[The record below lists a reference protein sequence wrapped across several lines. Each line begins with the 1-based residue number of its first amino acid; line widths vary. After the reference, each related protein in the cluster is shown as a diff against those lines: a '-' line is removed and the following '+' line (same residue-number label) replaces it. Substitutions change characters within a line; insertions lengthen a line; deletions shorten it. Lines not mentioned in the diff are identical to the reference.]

1 MIDKAELDEAE
12 RIFRTHDAN
21 REELKTIL
29 KNQTFVGAVEL
40 LKAKMRFEASFME
53 TFMAGDSL
61 ISVRMNS
68 QRIGAEGLLDDLWGL
83 TKPYLEQEPD
93 LEAKYGTDEL

>member
-12 RIFRTHDAN
+12 RIFRSHDAN
-21 REELKTIL
+21 REELKTLL

-40 LKAKMRFEASFME
+40 LKAKKRFEAALLE
-53 TFMAGDSL
+53 TIMAGDSL

-83 TKPYLEQEPD
+83 TKQWVEPEPD
-93 LEAKYGTDEL
+93 IEATYEDQ

>member
-40 LKAKMRFEASFME
+40 LKAKMRFEAALME
-53 TFMAGDSL
+53 THMAGDSL

-68 QRIGAEGLLDDLWGL
+68 QRIGAEGLLDDLWAL
-83 TKPYLEQEPD
+83 SKPYIEQTPD
-93 LEAKYGTDEL
+93 LPADYGTEK